1 MANRI
6 GFTDALT
13 GKETV
18 CGTWAKTTLA
28 VIQLSV
34 SHNDWARFLP
44 FCNGWNLD
52 YPQKDECP
60 IEYRVRMIDMAIGLQ
75 LI

>member
-6 GFTDALT
+6 GFTDTLT

-28 VIQLSV
+28 VVQLS
-34 SHNDWARFLP
+34 A
-44 FCNGWNLD
+44 
-52 YPQKDECP
+52 
-60 IEYRVRMIDMAIGLQ
+60 
-75 LI
+75 

>member
-6 GFTDALT
+6 GFTDTLT

-28 VIQLSV
+28 VFLLRIMTGQDFFHSVMAGILTTRRKMNVRLS
-34 SHNDWARFLP
+34 
-44 FCNGWNLD
+44 
-52 YPQKDECP
+52 
-60 IEYRVRMIDMAIGLQ
+60 IEQ
-75 LI
+75 E